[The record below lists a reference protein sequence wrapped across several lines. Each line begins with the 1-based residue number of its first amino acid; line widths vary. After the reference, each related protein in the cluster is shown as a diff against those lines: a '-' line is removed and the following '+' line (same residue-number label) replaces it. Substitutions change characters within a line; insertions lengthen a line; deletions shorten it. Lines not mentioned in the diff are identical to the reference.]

1 MKTRSQKSAAACL
14 PARRV
19 EFAGRR
25 GNLLVGDFYAA
36 ADGKPLL
43 VLCHGME
50 STRGGT
56 KQQAII
62 ERFVPQGY
70 GVLSFD
76 FAYVG
81 ESQGE
86 FEDLTISGEVD
97 DCLAALDFAAT
108 LQTAAC
114 ILVGSSLGGAVA
126 LLSAARSKHPPAAV
140 ATIAAL
146 TRADLFTE
154 GLDEVEI
161 KNWRDSGRRSWRQGY
176 LKVGFLED
184 VQRLDILAEAAS
196 AAGPLLAM
204 HGDADVVVPVE
215 HAYALSRVWAGPVR
229 LEIFAGVGHRF
240 EEPGAL
246 GGLIDTLEDWLD
258 GLGGTGGT

>member
-1 MKTRSQKSAAACL
+1 MHWAEAGARACSTRVDIAAWIRSQLRSEGFVVMEPYGITSPLVKTQSG
-14 PARRV
+14 RRV
-19 EFAGRR
+19 EFRGRR

-50 STRGGT
+50 SSRGGT

-62 ERFVPQGY
+62 ERFVPKGY
-70 GVLSFD
+70 GVLNFD

-108 LQTAAC
+108 LQQVAC

-126 LLSAARSKHPPAAV
+126 LLSAARSKHSPTAV

-146 TRADLFTE
+146 TRAGLFTE
-154 GLDEVEI
+154 GLD
-161 KNWRDSGRRSWRQGY
+161 
-176 LKVGFLED
+176 
-184 VQRLDILAEAAS
+184 
-196 AAGPLLAM
+196 
-204 HGDADVVVPVE
+204 
-215 HAYALSRVWAGPVR
+215 
-229 LEIFAGVGHRF
+229 
-240 EEPGAL
+240 
-246 GGLIDTLEDWLD
+246 
-258 GLGGTGGT
+258 